1 MKPVI
6 PQSALPTQMDP
17 ENRVTATYSTQVLF
31 PRLGPLAT
39 QRIVRR
45 YARVLRDYAAAV
57 ELVQGARDFA
67 TRYGVPFQI
76 PAPPPVSTNDDPR
89 FEPVLGARDAYL
101 SGYLVALAE
110 FSDARP
116 TAAKVYATA
125 AMAVAGPG
133 TVAAADFVRSVVTG
147 SQNGLTYAPDA
158 VLPDALAEMLTHD
171 PSADLDTAQ
180 RLVLQPLE
188 PTLLIGAGRAV
199 REFILDAGPGARL
212 PPAVVRESLEASLRG
227 AAAAQLMHGLAQPNV
242 VIAEMVRLGLVGA
255 SGTWLSERLA
265 STRDPLALIAVEL
278 AAERKRRATGEGE
291 PLAML
296 MGNSEALLLHL
307 GMPAGEVM
315 TRLRADAEV
324 RAHVYDFL
332 GGWVDEVGLDIDGGI
347 VPLPDSLVVTGHR
360 EWAFNRTERLNLKV
374 GTPTLRGPF
383 QADAVSPNSE
393 LTISESSLTESVRF
407 TETGSGRDRRRSSEA
422 VTFSASTFRESL
434 STLSE
439 DGINDDTAFS
449 QNSTLFDT
457 LRERRREAIER
468 TLVEISSSN
477 EQRSGSA
484 STTVTS
490 TARSYTT
497 RGKDPRFA
505 TTELAFQVVAPVA
518 AEVLLERV
526 GIVWCP
532 RMDSPFMYLHALIVR
547 HEREAELEY
556 LEQNSELDPV
566 RPVAVYEQSSFTHE
580 VGITGDTTFEA
591 KPFLFVVPAGLTGW
605 ELDRAATTVGFRN
618 GTSADYNWDE
628 QWNWDDLE
636 NWNAWIESINHIDRI
651 VTGVAVLETT
661 DPEWLNRGFLTFK
674 IVMRRLTAEARA
686 ALENYERDK
695 QEAAAQRR
703 SVAVR
708 ARQYARLR
716 RDELIE
722 QYEDTIALQ
731 EEAFSGL
738 AAQVFQGS
746 AREHVSYYRGILHS
760 CIEWSNA
767 RIQLEPGRVNTLPFP
782 HLAPSHFMNA
792 VGVRFTLPVLP
803 TAEDAFFDAL
813 EEGAG
818 SYHRDAAD
826 GVRKA
831 VSDYRDLVE
840 LLKRDDPS
848 GLVLD
853 SYSSQLVLGRHLEA
867 VLSQHPFAEPS
878 P

>member
-6 PQSALPTQMDP
+6 PKSALPTQMDP

-45 YARVLRDYAAAV
+45 YARVLRDYAAAL
-57 ELVQGARDFA
+57 EIVQGARAFA
-67 TRYGVPFQI
+67 SRYGVPFQI
-76 PAPPPVSTNDDPR
+76 PVPPPPPTRRDPR
-89 FEPVLGARDAYL
+89 FEPVLGVRDAYL
-101 SGYLVALAE
+101 SGHLVALAA
-110 FSDARP
+110 FRDVRP
-116 TAAKVYATA
+116 AAAELSASTAAAGRDRVA
-125 AMAVAGPG
+125 AVDHVRS
-133 TVAAADFVRSVVTG
+133 VAAAPR
-147 SQNGLTYAPDA
+147 QALTYTPDA
-158 VLPDALAEMLTHD
+158 VMPDALAGLLTHD
-171 PSADLDTAQ
+171 PVADLDTAQ

-188 PTLLIGAGRAV
+188 PALLIGAGRAV
-199 REFILDAGPGARL
+199 REFILDGGAGGKL
-212 PPAVVRESLEASLRG
+212 PPGVVRESLEASLRG
-227 AAAAQLMHGLAQPNV
+227 AAAAQLMHGLAQSNV
-242 VIAEMVRLGLVGA
+242 VIAEMLRLGLVRA
-255 SGTWLSERLA
+255 SGTWLSGELA
-265 STRDPLALIAVEL
+265 KTDDPLALIAAAL
-278 AAERKRRATGEGE
+278 AAERRRRATGEGE

-307 GMPAGEVM
+307 GMPAGEVLA
-315 TRLRADAEV
+315 RLRADAEV
-324 RAHVYDFL
+324 RANVYDFL
-332 GGWVDEVGLDIDGGI
+332 GGWVDDVGFDVGGGD

-360 EWAFNRTERLNLKV
+360 EWAFNRTERLNMKV

-383 QADAVSPNSE
+383 HADAVSPNSE
-393 LTISESSLTESVRF
+393 LTISESSLTEIVRF
-407 TETGSGRDRRRSSEA
+407 TETGSASDRSRSSEN

-434 STLSE
+434 SNLSE
-439 DGINDDTAFS
+439 DGINDETAFS

-477 EQRSGSA
+477 QQRSGSA
-484 STTVTS
+484 SRTVTS
-490 TARSYTT
+490 AARSYTT

-505 TTELAFQVVAPVA
+505 TTELAFEVVAPVA
-518 AEVLLERV
+518 AEVLLEQV

-532 RMDSPFMYLHALIVR
+532 RMNSPFMYLHALIVR
-547 HEREAELEY
+547 HEHEAEVEY

-566 RPVAVYEQSSFTHE
+566 RPVEVFEQSSFTHE

-591 KPFLFVVPAGLTGW
+591 KPFLFIVPAALTDW
-605 ELDRAATTVGFRN
+605 ELDRAATTVAFRN
-618 GTSADYNWDE
+618 GTNTDYNWNE

-636 NWNAWIESINHIDRI
+636 NWNAWILSIRLSGRI
-651 VTGVAVLETT
+651 VDGVAVLETT
-661 DPEWLNRGFLTFK
+661 DPEWLNKGFLTFK
-674 IVMRRLTAEARA
+674 IVMRRLTAESRA

-703 SVAVR
+703 AVAVR

-722 QYEDTIALQ
+722 QYEDAIVLQ

-738 AAQVFQGS
+738 AAEVFQGS

-760 CIEWSNA
+760 CVEWSNA
-767 RIQLEPGRVNTLPFP
+767 SMQLEPGKVNTLPFP

-792 VGVRFTLPVLP
+792 VGVRFTLPVLRA
-803 TAEDAFFDAL
+803 AEDAFFDAL

-831 VSDYRDLVE
+831 VSDYRDVVE
-840 LLKRDDPS
+840 LLKRDDPK
-848 GLVLD
+848 GLILD
-853 SYSSQLVLGRHLEA
+853 SYSSQFVLGRHLEA
-867 VLSQHPFAEPS
+867 VLSEHPFAEPA